1 MTALDLDR
9 EPGLATSLLRA
20 MRPKQWVKNLL
31 VLAAPLAAGEITD
44 PEVAKATLIAL
55 VAFCLASSAVY
66 LVNDAVDVESDRLH
80 PTKRNRPIAAGHL
93 SQRLAVAVGGVLAAA
108 SLALAAAT
116 GVPLV
121 VLMVGYLGLQVAYV
135 LALKHQPVLDIA
147 VVASGFLL
155 RAVAGGVAADLLI
168 SEWFLLVAGFGSL
181 FIVAG
186 KRYSELHVLGP
197 DSGTRRSLL
206 MYTESYLRFIWGVAT
221 AVTIMSYCLWAFR
234 EPATGGIPW
243 QALSI
248 APFVLGMMRYA
259 VNIDAGLAGT
269 PEDIIWRDHVLQILG
284 VLWLVLVSAGVM
296 HV

>member
-1 MTALDLDR
+1 MTALDLDS

-44 PEVAKATLIAL
+44 PDVAKATLIAL
-55 VAFCLASSAVY
+55 VAFCLGSSAVY
-66 LVNDAVDVESDRLH
+66 LVNDAVDIEADRLH

-93 SQRLAVAVGGVLAAA
+93 SQRLAVAVAGVLAAA

-121 VLMVGYLGLQVAYV
+121 VLMVGYLGLQMAYV

-155 RAVAGGVAADLLI
+155 RAVAGGVAADLPI

-197 DSGTRRSLL
+197 DSGTRRSLVR
-206 MYTESYLRFIWGVAT
+206 YTESYLRFIWGIAT

-234 EPATGGIPW
+234 EPETGGIPW

-259 VNIDAGLAGT
+259 VNIDAGLAGA

-284 VLWLVLVSAGVM
+284 VLWLVLVSVGVM